1 MVFNG
6 QVFHP
11 LRKQVEKNHVAWNF
25 KPASVYPASNKSFLS
40 IFLQSGQPLLN
51 CVLKNFATETDSA
64 YFALHDLTAMYNAES
79 DKTNKKFVPC

>member
-11 LRKQVEKNHVAWNF
+11 LRKRVEKNDVAWNF
-25 KPASVYPASNKSFLS
+25 KAASVYPASNKSFLS
-40 IFLQSGQPLLN
+40 IFLLSGQPLN

-64 YFALHDLTAMYNAES
+64 YFALHHLKGMYNAES
-79 DKTNKKFVPC
+79 DKANKKFVSC